1 MSCGGEI
8 LRQNSRFKSHFLIP
22 AQKTARIIL
31 MDDALDCLMSFPDFI
46 YAFQVQF
53 YFNEF
58 LCKCADVFNKL
69 LSSPHSPRE
78 TVVVPTETT
87 EGWYRR
93 LPSDSIR
100 KRIATTMMTMIIPRL
115 YQK

>member
-1 MSCGGEI
+1 
-8 LRQNSRFKSHFLIP
+8 
-22 AQKTARIIL
+22 
-31 MDDALDCLMSFPDFI
+31 MSFPDFI

-87 EGWYRR
+87 EGCLLTQKLASYKKMNTKKM
-93 LPSDSIR
+93 IF
-100 KRIATTMMTMIIPRL
+100 KMMTHTMMTADKLTTEYDDMDEAFDDFHNPFPFADR
-115 YQK
+115 